1 MSVVG
6 GIMAA
11 MNPLE
16 NYDRA
21 AAAVTEIIAK
31 VRTDQLPLPTA
42 CTQWDVRAVINH
54 LAHGNARTVG
64 WAGGAVPPGDGDFLG
79 EDIQASFAES
89 VRRTRAALS
98 EPGLFARE
106 VTTPIGTA
114 PGILLVHMRVTEFL
128 AHGWDIAD
136 ATGQSTDIEPELV
149 EQALSDWQAR
159 FGDAPRPPGA
169 PFAAE
174 RPAAEGATMADRLA
188 AFLGRQPVG

>member
-1 MSVVG
+1 
-6 GIMAA
+6 MAA

-21 AAAVTEIIAK
+21 AAAVTEIIAR

-54 LAHGNARTVG
+54 LAQGNARTVG
-64 WAGGAVPPGDGDFLG
+64 WAGGAVPPEDEDFLG

-89 VRRTRAALS
+89 VHRTRAALS
-98 EPGLFARE
+98 EPGLFERE

-128 AHGWDIAD
+128 VHGWDIAD

-149 EQALSDWQAR
+149 EQA
-159 FGDAPRPPGA
+159 
-169 PFAAE
+169 
-174 RPAAEGATMADRLA
+174 MADRLA